1 MKRIQTRRKK
11 AQNQNK
17 NKPKTSSVNSSFE
30 LLKQKGYEVIT
41 GATIK
46 NTFIDFIGVSKSQ
59 ICLCLNDKE
68 PGDWLADE
76 ERFNELENSGQRTLK
91 ESIKK
96 GKNKRKVKRYGR
108 QK

>member
-1 MKRIQTRRKK
+1 MRTLRIKEGIVHLQEEQRTIVSEECCVQKNIILQVKDSMGRLNIRR
-11 AQNQNK
+11 
-17 NKPKTSSVNSSFE
+17 
-30 LLKQKGYEVIT
+30 
-41 GATIK
+41 
-46 NTFIDFIGVSKSQ
+46 D
-59 ICLCLNDKE
+59 
-68 PGDWLADE
+68 ADE